1 LVWSEYYHHRR
12 HRETTTKSYQI
23 KPLTS

>member
-1 LVWSEYYHHRR
+1 VWSEYYHHRR